1 MPQIKKTTKTSAP
14 KTAKVKIA
22 APKTAKPT
30 RATLTKAS
38 TLLKLLAHPVRLSL
52 LCNLL
57 HHGEQSVSALVKME
71 AGAASQSQISQFLAK
86 MRRSGLVDSHK
97 EGQIVYYAI
106 QSPVVGQMLSTLD
119 SICSQKKT
127 K

>member
-38 TLLKLLAHPVRLSL
+38 TLLK
-52 LCNLL
+52 CNLL